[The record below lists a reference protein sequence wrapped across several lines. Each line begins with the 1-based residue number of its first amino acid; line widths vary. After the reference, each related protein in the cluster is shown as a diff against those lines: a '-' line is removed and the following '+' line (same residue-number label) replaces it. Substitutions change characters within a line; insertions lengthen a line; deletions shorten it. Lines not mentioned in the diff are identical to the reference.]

1 MYSFNGRFNYRLD
14 DKNRIRIP
22 PKFKPE
28 LEGGYKLAYGPGNSI
43 YVMPMKEYQK
53 IIESFGDVSFFD
65 EDAQNQISLFTSMV
79 HDVTEDNQGRVMLPA
94 EMRAYAGIDK
104 DIVITG
110 AAAYIRIESAEAFAK
125 RTQNLNISNIFAKL
139 NALPKSKDKDK
150 E

>member
-1 MYSFNGRFNYRLD
+1 
-14 DKNRIRIP
+14 
-22 PKFKPE
+22 
-28 LEGGYKLAYGPGNSI
+28 
-43 YVMPMKEYQK
+43 MKEYQK

-139 NALPKSKDKDK
+139 NALTKSKDKDK